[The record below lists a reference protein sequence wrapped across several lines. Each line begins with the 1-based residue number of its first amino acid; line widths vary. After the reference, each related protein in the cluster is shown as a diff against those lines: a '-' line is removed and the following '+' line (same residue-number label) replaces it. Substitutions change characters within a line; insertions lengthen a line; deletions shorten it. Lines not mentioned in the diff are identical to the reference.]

1 MSVFFKKKGLLPVDS
16 LTWTTGADGTTGYG
30 QNGSTGEN
38 QRVIDTDPFGN
49 QSVVWETRA
58 SGNGNDDGGWNSDS
72 ISIDRTKLYRFSVW
86 VRRTSATGGGTFYL
100 GTAGGSECP
109 YALGTSSA
117 MCNPYW
123 HCGSPGSLTQ
133 NQWYLVV
140 GHIFPN
146 SYTGTQPHPDTGFWD
161 TSYNKVMGINQCNI
175 SGGDLKWG
183 NSSDSTYHRTYH
195 YYCGDNTTRLQFFNP
210 RIDICDGSQPLII
223 ALVLNQS
230 NRLNST
236 TITPEGAIFTNNLV
250 SATGGVITQV
260 GEWRIHR
267 FNSSGTFSLT
277 SFVGDKLEVE
287 YLLVGGGGGGGTNMG
302 GGGGG
307 GGVLA
312 GTTFLGT
319 NSYSIGVGGGGAGAP
334 AGTTGGH
341 PTVTGSNGGNSTF
354 NGLTA
359 YGGGWGGVSYNTQ
372 GLGIHFGNSGGSGGG
387 SAGYNNDNV
396 APGYYGSG
404 AGTSGQGF
412 RGGYQGNMYYSGGG
426 GGAGAAGADGNNR
439 PDGGAGK
446 KTGIL
451 GKPFYFGGGGGGG
464 SYSLSTGGFGGSGG
478 GGGGALGVAEG
489 GYGGLAWGSYGGGGN
504 PGTWANT
511 PGGNGATNT
520 GGGGGGGAHYN
531 ATNKGGDGGSG
542 IVIIRYK
549 YK

>member
-16 LTWTTGADGTTGYG
+16 LTWTAGSGGFSGYG
-30 QNGSTGEN
+30 QNGNTGEN
-38 QRVIDTDPFGN
+38 ERVIATDPFGN

-58 SGNGNDDGGWNSDS
+58 SGDGNADGGWNSDT

-86 VRRTSATGGGTFYL
+86 VRRTSSTGGGTFYL

-109 YALGTSSA
+109 YALGTSSQ

-146 SYTGTQPHPDTGFWD
+146 SYTGTTAHPDTGFWD
-161 TSYNKVMGINQCNI
+161 TSYNKVLGINQCNI

-183 NSSDSTYHRTYH
+183 ASSDSTYHRTYH
-195 YYCGDNTTRLQFFNP
+195 YYCGDSTTRLQFWNP
-210 RIDICDGSQPLII
+210 RIDICDGSQPTII
-223 ALVLNQS
+223 AMVLNQP

-236 TITPEGAIFTNNLV
+236 TISPEGASFKDDLV

-267 FNSSGTFSLT
+267 FNSTGTFSLT
-277 SFVGDKLEVE
+277 SFVGDKLEVD

-312 GTTFLGT
+312 GSTFLGT
-319 NSYSIGVGGGGAGAP
+319 GSYSIGVGGAGAGAP

-341 PTVTGSNGGNSTF
+341 PTVAGTNGGNSTF

-387 SAGYNNDNV
+387 SAGYNNDFV
-396 APGYYGSG
+396 APGTYGSG
-404 AGTSGQGF
+404 AGVSGQGF
-412 RGGYQGNMYYSGGG
+412 RGGYQGNAYYSGGG

-446 KTGIL
+446 FSGIL
-451 GKPFYFGGGGGGG
+451 GRPFYFGGGGGGG
-464 SYSLSTGGFGGSGG
+464 SYSLSTGGNGGIGG
-478 GGGGALGVAEG
+478 GGGGALGTT
-489 GYGGLAWGSYGGGGN
+489 YGGGQTIGAGS
-504 PGTWANT
+504 PGGGGACCSWANT
-511 PGGNGATNT
+511 PGGNGGTNS
-520 GGGGGGGAHYN
+520 GGGGGGGSHYN

-542 IVIIRYK
+542 VVIIRYK